1 MYYENWNIF
10 NYEVEGFDIEGWMVF
25 KMCKI
30 FFYRDVNF
38 LIRMWILCDDWR
50 KIDMCCKY
58 ESVCLFNI
66 LNVIFVFSKVGM
78 KV

>member
-38 LIRMWILCDDWR
+38 LIRMWILIEEKFICVVSMR
-50 KIDMCCKY
+50 VF
-58 ESVCLFNI
+58 VCLI
-66 LNVIFVFSKVGM
+66 Y
-78 KV
+78 